1 MNLPKTIRTQSDDS
15 RAQKHAVLPHNPKRH
30 SASFRRVLVLVY
42 GTVVLFALLITGI
55 YTVVSPQIFAS
66 NKISDLIP
74 KGQIIAGYIESTLR
88 GELSSTYLVP
98 LIGRSTSQWEATVW
112 VVDANGDTLI
122 RTQQIEGRRV
132 GRLPAKLSE
141 SMLPQVLSGE
151 VATHVGS
158 MEDLTVSDGASHRKS
173 ARSSGV
179 MNGLSEG
186 SAKAPETDST
196 EEVMNGNL
204 VVVAVPIT
212 FMDEVIGAVFMAQSM
227 TEIMGG
233 MQALTNTL
241 ALSLLLVGLLMLPVV
256 LFFASRMVRPITRM
270 RTVALTMAGGDLTAR
285 AEDGSNDEYGELGRA
300 LNYLSSELGSTI
312 SSLQMERNRLQSLIN
327 GLSEGIIAVDAK
339 GATTLINP
347 AVYGLLNLQSTDDN
361 VRAAAPDVF
370 AMFDQAL
377 SSAQA
382 VKKTVWQ
389 GDVALH
395 ISVSPLLLQSGEVT
409 GCVGIVSD
417 VTSAE
422 RLEQT
427 RRDYVANVSHELRT
441 PLTAMR
447 ALIEP
452 LRDGLVKTEE
462 QRQQIYDVVL
472 RETMRLSRLVND
484 MLELSRLQSG
494 TASLSRSVFAPL
506 PLFNLIHETYSAYA
520 EDYQQTF
527 VYDVPEDLPSVWG
540 NPDRTQQVLIVL
552 LDNAFKYTPEGGV
565 VTLSACAE
573 GDVVRVR
580 VRDTGVGI
588 PAADLPH
595 VFDRFY
601 KVDKSHHSK
610 GTGLGLVIAYEIMK
624 HLGEEMSVTSE
635 PGQGSCFTFTLHI
648 AQGSA
653 ERTAELPKAP
663 A

>member
-1 MNLPKTIRTQSDDS
+1 MTAGR
-15 RAQKHAVLPHNPKRH
+15 PKRH

-42 GTVVLFALLITGI
+42 GTVILFALLITGI

-66 NKISDLIP
+66 NKITDLIP

-112 VVDANGDTLI
+112 VVDASGDTLI

-173 ARSSGV
+173 ARSSSV

-610 GTGLGLVIAYEIMK
+610 GTGLGLAIAYEIMK

-635 PGQGSCFTFTLHI
+635 PGRGSCFTFTLHI
-648 AQGSA
+648 AQGST
-653 ERTAELPKAP
+653 EKTAELPKAP

>member
-1 MNLPKTIRTQSDDS
+1 MTAGR
-15 RAQKHAVLPHNPKRH
+15 PKRH

-42 GTVVLFALLITGI
+42 GTVILFALLITGI

-112 VVDANGDTLI
+112 VVDASGDTLI

-173 ARSSGV
+173 AWSSSV

-347 AVYGLLNLQSTDDN
+347 AVYGLLNLQSADDN

-610 GTGLGLVIAYEIMK
+610 GTGLGLAIAYEIMK

-648 AQGSA
+648 AQGAA
-653 ERTAELPKAP
+653 EKTAELPKAP

>member
-1 MNLPKTIRTQSDDS
+1 MTAGR
-15 RAQKHAVLPHNPKRH
+15 PKRH

-42 GTVVLFALLITGI
+42 GTVILFALLITGI

-112 VVDANGDTLI
+112 VVDASGDTLI

-132 GRLPAKLSE
+132 GRLPAKLSG

-610 GTGLGLVIAYEIMK
+610 GTGLGLAIAYEIMK

-653 ERTAELPKAP
+653 EKTAELPKAP

>member
-1 MNLPKTIRTQSDDS
+1 MTAGR
-15 RAQKHAVLPHNPKRH
+15 PKRY

-42 GTVVLFALLITGI
+42 GTVILFALLITGI

-112 VVDANGDTLI
+112 VVDASGDTLI

-506 PLFNLIHETYSAYA
+506 PLFSLIHETYSAYA

-610 GTGLGLVIAYEIMK
+610 GTGLGLAIAYEIMK

-653 ERTAELPKAP
+653 EKTAELPKAP

>member
-1 MNLPKTIRTQSDDS
+1 MTAGR
-15 RAQKHAVLPHNPKRH
+15 PKRH

-42 GTVVLFALLITGI
+42 GTVILFALLITGI

-66 NKISDLIP
+66 NKITDLIP

-112 VVDANGDTLI
+112 VVDASGDTLI

-173 ARSSGV
+173 ARSSSV

-506 PLFNLIHETYSAYA
+506 PLFTLIHETYSAYA

-610 GTGLGLVIAYEIMK
+610 GTGLGLAIAYEIMK

-653 ERTAELPKAP
+653 EKTAELPKAP

>member
-1 MNLPKTIRTQSDDS
+1 MTAGR
-15 RAQKHAVLPHNPKRH
+15 PKRH

-42 GTVVLFALLITGI
+42 GTVILFALLITGI

-112 VVDANGDTLI
+112 VVDASGDTLI

-158 MEDLTVSDGASHRKS
+158 MEDLTVSDGTSQRKS
-173 ARSSGV
+173 ARSSSV

-186 SAKAPETDST
+186 SAKTPETDST

-300 LNYLSSELGSTI
+300 LNHLSSELGSTI

-601 KVDKSHHSK
+601 KVDKSPHSK
-610 GTGLGLVIAYEIMK
+610 GTGLGLAIAYEIMK
-624 HLGEEMSVTSE
+624 HLGEEMNVTSE
-635 PGQGSCFTFTLHI
+635 PGRGSCFTFTLHI
-648 AQGSA
+648 AQGA
-653 ERTAELPKAP
+653 AELPKAP

>member
-1 MNLPKTIRTQSDDS
+1 MTAGR
-15 RAQKHAVLPHNPKRH
+15 PKRH

-42 GTVVLFALLITGI
+42 GTVILFALLITGI

-112 VVDANGDTLI
+112 VVDASGDTLI

-173 ARSSGV
+173 ARSSSV

-395 ISVSPLLLQSGEVT
+395 ISVSPLCLPGEEIT

-595 VFDRFY
+595 VFERFY

-610 GTGLGLVIAYEIMK
+610 GTGLGLAIAYEIMK

-635 PGQGSCFTFTLHI
+635 PGRGSCFTFTLHI
-648 AQGSA
+648 AQGST
-653 ERTAELPKAP
+653 EKTAELPKAP

>member
-1 MNLPKTIRTQSDDS
+1 MTAGK
-15 RAQKHAVLPHNPKRH
+15 PKRH

-42 GTVVLFALLITGI
+42 GTVILFALLITGI

-112 VVDANGDTLI
+112 VVDASGDTLI

-173 ARSSGV
+173 AWSSSV

-186 SAKAPETDST
+186 SAKTPETDST

-610 GTGLGLVIAYEIMK
+610 GTGLGLAIAYEIMK

-635 PGQGSCFTFTLHI
+635 PGRGSCFTFTLHI
-648 AQGSA
+648 AQGAA
-653 ERTAELPKAP
+653 EKTAELPKAP

>member
-1 MNLPKTIRTQSDDS
+1 MTAGR
-15 RAQKHAVLPHNPKRH
+15 PKRH

-42 GTVVLFALLITGI
+42 GTVILFALLITGI

-66 NKISDLIP
+66 NKISDLIS

-112 VVDANGDTLI
+112 VVDASGDTLI

-158 MEDLTVSDGASHRKS
+158 MEDLTVSDGANHRKS

-610 GTGLGLVIAYEIMK
+610 GTGLGLAIAYEIMK

-653 ERTAELPKAP
+653 EKTAELPKAP

>member
-1 MNLPKTIRTQSDDS
+1 MTAGR
-15 RAQKHAVLPHNPKRH
+15 PKRH

-42 GTVVLFALLITGI
+42 GTVILFALLITGI

-66 NKISDLIP
+66 NKITDLIP

-112 VVDANGDTLI
+112 VVDASGDTLI

-158 MEDLTVSDGASHRKS
+158 MEDLTVSDGANHRKS

-610 GTGLGLVIAYEIMK
+610 GTGLGLAIAYEIMK

-653 ERTAELPKAP
+653 EKTAELPKAP

>member
-1 MNLPKTIRTQSDDS
+1 MTAGR
-15 RAQKHAVLPHNPKRH
+15 PKRH

-42 GTVVLFALLITGI
+42 GTVILFALLITGI

-112 VVDANGDTLI
+112 VVDASGDTLI

-158 MEDLTVSDGASHRKS
+158 MEDLTVSDGASQRKS
-173 ARSSGV
+173 AWSSSV

-186 SAKAPETDST
+186 SAKTPETDST

-610 GTGLGLVIAYEIMK
+610 GTGLGLAIAYEIMK

-648 AQGSA
+648 AHSTA
-653 ERTAELPKAP
+653 EKTAELPKAP

>member
-1 MNLPKTIRTQSDDS
+1 MTAGR
-15 RAQKHAVLPHNPKRH
+15 PKRH

-42 GTVVLFALLITGI
+42 GTVILFALLITGI

-112 VVDANGDTLI
+112 VVDASGDTLI

-173 ARSSGV
+173 ARPSGV

-610 GTGLGLVIAYEIMK
+610 GTGLGLAIAYEIMK

-648 AQGSA
+648 AQGA
-653 ERTAELPKAP
+653 VEKTAELPKAP

>member
-1 MNLPKTIRTQSDDS
+1 MTAGR
-15 RAQKHAVLPHNPKRH
+15 PKRH

-42 GTVVLFALLITGI
+42 GTVILFALLITGI

-112 VVDANGDTLI
+112 VVDASGDTLI

-610 GTGLGLVIAYEIMK
+610 GTGLGLAIAYEIMK

-648 AQGSA
+648 AQGA
-653 ERTAELPKAP
+653 AELPKAP

>member
-1 MNLPKTIRTQSDDS
+1 MTAGR
-15 RAQKHAVLPHNPKRH
+15 PKRH

-42 GTVVLFALLITGI
+42 GTVILFALLITGI

-112 VVDANGDTLI
+112 VVDASGDTLI

-158 MEDLTVSDGASHRKS
+158 MEDLTVSDGTSHRKS
-173 ARSSGV
+173 AWSSSV

-186 SAKAPETDST
+186 SPKTPETDST

-610 GTGLGLVIAYEIMK
+610 GTGLGLAIAYEIMK

-653 ERTAELPKAP
+653 EKTAELPKAP

>member
-1 MNLPKTIRTQSDDS
+1 MTAGR
-15 RAQKHAVLPHNPKRH
+15 PKRH

-42 GTVVLFALLITGI
+42 GTVILFALLITGI

-112 VVDANGDTLI
+112 VVDASGDTLI

-158 MEDLTVSDGASHRKS
+158 MEDLTVSDGASQRKS
-173 ARSSGV
+173 AWSSGV

-610 GTGLGLVIAYEIMK
+610 GTGLGLAIAYEIMK

-648 AQGSA
+648 AHSTA
-653 ERTAELPKAP
+653 EKTAELPKTP

>member
-1 MNLPKTIRTQSDDS
+1 MTAGR
-15 RAQKHAVLPHNPKRH
+15 PKRH

-42 GTVVLFALLITGI
+42 GTVILFALLITGI

-112 VVDANGDTLI
+112 VVDASGDTLI

-173 ARSSGV
+173 ARSSSV

-186 SAKAPETDST
+186 SAKTPETDST

-285 AEDGSNDEYGELGRA
+285 AEDSSNDEYGELGRA

-610 GTGLGLVIAYEIMK
+610 GTGLGLAIAYEIMK

-635 PGQGSCFTFTLHI
+635 PGRGSCFTFTLHI

>member
-1 MNLPKTIRTQSDDS
+1 MTAGK
-15 RAQKHAVLPHNPKRH
+15 PKRH

-42 GTVVLFALLITGI
+42 GTVILFALLITGI

-112 VVDANGDTLI
+112 VVDASGDTLI

-158 MEDLTVSDGASHRKS
+158 MEDLTVSNGASRRKS
-173 ARSSGV
+173 ARSSSV
-179 MNGLSEG
+179 MNGLNEG
-186 SAKAPETDST
+186 GAKTPETDST

-347 AVYGLLNLQSTDDN
+347 AVYGLLNLQSADDN

-610 GTGLGLVIAYEIMK
+610 GTGLGLAIAYEIMK

-635 PGQGSCFTFTLHI
+635 PGRGSCFSFTLHI
-648 AQGSA
+648 AQGAA
-653 ERTAELPKAP
+653 ET
-663 A
+663 

>member
-1 MNLPKTIRTQSDDS
+1 MTAGR
-15 RAQKHAVLPHNPKRH
+15 PKRH

-42 GTVVLFALLITGI
+42 GTVILFALLITGI

-112 VVDANGDTLI
+112 VVDASGDTLI

-132 GRLPAKLSE
+132 GRLPAKLSG

-241 ALSLLLVGLLMLPVV
+241 ALSLLLVALLMLPIV

-610 GTGLGLVIAYEIMK
+610 GTGLGLAIAYEIMK

-653 ERTAELPKAP
+653 EKTAELPKAP

>member
-1 MNLPKTIRTQSDDS
+1 MTAGR
-15 RAQKHAVLPHNPKRH
+15 PKRH

-42 GTVVLFALLITGI
+42 GTVILFALLITGI

-112 VVDANGDTLI
+112 VVDASGDTLI

-132 GRLPAKLSE
+132 GRLPAKLSK

-158 MEDLTVSDGASHRKS
+158 MEDLTVSDGTSQRKS
-173 ARSSGV
+173 ARSSSV

-186 SAKAPETDST
+186 SAKTPETDST

-300 LNYLSSELGSTI
+300 LNHLSSELGSTI

-347 AVYGLLNLQSTDDN
+347 AVYGLLNLQSADDN

-382 VKKTVWQ
+382 VRKTVWQ

-588 PAADLPH
+588 PTADLPH

-610 GTGLGLVIAYEIMK
+610 GTGLGLAIAYEIMK

-635 PGQGSCFTFTLHI
+635 PGRGSCFTFTLHI
-648 AQGSA
+648 AQGA
-653 ERTAELPKAP
+653 AELPKAP

>member
-1 MNLPKTIRTQSDDS
+1 MTTGK
-15 RAQKHAVLPHNPKRH
+15 PKRH

-42 GTVVLFALLITGI
+42 GTVILFALLITGI

-112 VVDANGDTLI
+112 VVDASGDTLI

-158 MEDLTVSDGASHRKS
+158 MEDLTVSDGANRRKS
-173 ARSSGV
+173 AWSSSV

-186 SAKAPETDST
+186 SAKTPETDST

-285 AEDGSNDEYGELGRA
+285 AEDCSNDEYGELGRA

-527 VYDVPEDLPSVWG
+527 VYDVPKDLPSVWG

-610 GTGLGLVIAYEIMK
+610 GTGLGLAIAYEIMR

-648 AQGSA
+648 AQSSA
-653 ERTAELPKAP
+653 EKTAELPKAP

>member
-1 MNLPKTIRTQSDDS
+1 MK
-15 RAQKHAVLPHNPKRH
+15 H

-42 GTVVLFALLITGI
+42 GTVVVFALLITGI
-55 YTVVSPQIFAS
+55 YTVVSPQIFAG
-66 NKISDLIP
+66 NKIDDLIP

-88 GELSSTYLVP
+88 GELSSAYLVP

-112 VVDANGDTLI
+112 VVDENGDTLI
-122 RTQQIEGRRV
+122 RTQQIDGRRV
-132 GRLPAKLSE
+132 GRLPAKLSS

-151 VATHVGS
+151 VATHIGS
-158 MEDLTVSDGASHRKS
+158 MEDLSTTSANRYRKS
-173 ARSSGV
+173 GSTNSAMSGLTADSSK
-179 MNGLSEG
+179 
-186 SAKAPETDST
+186 SAETSDST
-196 EEVMNGNL
+196 EEEMNGKL

-212 FMDEVIGAVFMAQSM
+212 FMGDVIGAVFMAQSM
-227 TEIMGG
+227 TEIMDG
-233 MQALTNTL
+233 MQALNNTL
-241 ALSLLLVGLLMLPVV
+241 ALSLLVVALLLLPVV
-256 LFFASRMVRPITRM
+256 LFFASRMAKPIANM
-270 RTVALTMAGGDLTAR
+270 RAVALTMAGGDLTAR
-285 AEDGSNDEYGELGRA
+285 ADDHSSDEYGELGRA

-312 SSLQMERNRLQSLIN
+312 SSLEMERNRLQSLIN
-327 GLSEGIIAVDAK
+327 GLSEGIIAVDAQ
-339 GATTLINP
+339 GAVTLMNP
-347 AVYGLLNLQSTDDN
+347 AVYGLLSLSDRTAD

-370 AMFDQAL
+370 AMFSEAL
-377 SSAQA
+377 RSGNI
-382 VKKTVWQ
+382 VKKTIWQ
-389 GDVALH
+389 GDIALH
-395 ISVSPLLLQSGEVT
+395 ISVSPLCLPGEEIT

-447 ALIEP
+447 ALMEP

-494 TASLSRSVFAPL
+494 TASLQRSVFAPL
-506 PLFNLIHETYSAYA
+506 PLLNIIHETYSAYA

-527 VYDVPEDLPSVWG
+527 VYDVPESLPDVTG
-540 NPDRTQQVLIVL
+540 NPDRTQQVLIAL
-552 LDNAFKYTPEGGV
+552 LDNAFKYTPEGGT
-565 VTLSACAE
+565 VTLSAAVE
-573 GDVVRVR
+573 GDVVRIR

-588 PAADLPH
+588 SKEDLPH

-601 KVDKSHHSK
+601 KVDKSHHGK
-610 GTGLGLVIAYEIMK
+610 GTGLGLAIAYEIMK

-635 PGQGSCFTFTLHI
+635 LNQGSCFTFTLHI
-648 AQGSA
+648 AKSSGFPSKIA
-653 ERTAELPKAP
+653 
-663 A
+663 

>member
-1 MNLPKTIRTQSDDS
+1 MTAGR
-15 RAQKHAVLPHNPKRH
+15 PKRH

-42 GTVVLFALLITGI
+42 GTVILFALLITGI

-112 VVDANGDTLI
+112 VVDASGDTLI

-173 ARSSGV
+173 AWSSSV

-527 VYDVPEDLPSVWG
+527 VYDVPEDLPNVWG

-601 KVDKSHHSK
+601 
-610 GTGLGLVIAYEIMK
+610 
-624 HLGEEMSVTSE
+624 
-635 PGQGSCFTFTLHI
+635 
-648 AQGSA
+648 
-653 ERTAELPKAP
+653 
-663 A
+663 

>member
-1 MNLPKTIRTQSDDS
+1 MTAGR
-15 RAQKHAVLPHNPKRH
+15 PKRH

-42 GTVVLFALLITGI
+42 GTVILFALLITGI

-112 VVDANGDTLI
+112 VVDASGDTLI

-158 MEDLTVSDGASHRKS
+158 MEDLTVSDGASQRKS
-173 ARSSGV
+173 AWSSSV

-186 SAKAPETDST
+186 SAKTPETDST

-395 ISVSPLLLQSGEVT
+395 ISVSPLLLQSSEVT

-610 GTGLGLVIAYEIMK
+610 GTGLGLAIAYEIMK

-648 AQGSA
+648 AQGTA
-653 ERTAELPKAP
+653 EKTAELPKAP

>member
-1 MNLPKTIRTQSDDS
+1 MTVGR
-15 RAQKHAVLPHNPKRH
+15 PKRH

-42 GTVVLFALLITGI
+42 GTVILFALLITGI

-112 VVDANGDTLI
+112 VVDASGDTLI

-610 GTGLGLVIAYEIMK
+610 GTGLGLAIAYEIMK

-653 ERTAELPKAP
+653 EKTAELPKAP

>member
-1 MNLPKTIRTQSDDS
+1 MTAGR
-15 RAQKHAVLPHNPKRH
+15 PKRH

-42 GTVVLFALLITGI
+42 GTVILFALLITGI

-112 VVDANGDTLI
+112 VVDASGDTLI

-151 VATHVGS
+151 IATHVGS

-173 ARSSGV
+173 AWSSSV

-186 SAKAPETDST
+186 SAKVPETDST

-610 GTGLGLVIAYEIMK
+610 GTGLGLAIAYEIMK

-648 AQGSA
+648 AQGA
-653 ERTAELPKAP
+653 AELPKAP

>member
-1 MNLPKTIRTQSDDS
+1 MTAGR
-15 RAQKHAVLPHNPKRH
+15 PKRH

-42 GTVVLFALLITGI
+42 GTVILFALLITGI

-112 VVDANGDTLI
+112 VVDASGDTLI

-151 VATHVGS
+151 IATHVGS

-610 GTGLGLVIAYEIMK
+610 GTGLGLAIAYEIMK

-653 ERTAELPKAP
+653 EKTAELPKAP

>member
-1 MNLPKTIRTQSDDS
+1 MTAGR
-15 RAQKHAVLPHNPKRH
+15 PKRH

-42 GTVVLFALLITGI
+42 GTVILFALLITGI

-112 VVDANGDTLI
+112 VVDASGDTLI

-158 MEDLTVSDGASHRKS
+158 MEDLTVSDGTGQRRS
-173 ARSSGV
+173 AWSSSV

-186 SAKAPETDST
+186 SAKTPETDST

-285 AEDGSNDEYGELGRA
+285 AEDSSNDEYGELGRA

-520 EDYQQTF
+520 EDYQQTL
-527 VYDVPEDLPSVWG
+527 VYDVPKDLPSVWG

-552 LDNAFKYTPEGGV
+552 LDNAFKYTPEGGI

-610 GTGLGLVIAYEIMK
+610 GTGLGLAIAYEIMK

-635 PGQGSCFTFTLHI
+635 PGRGSCFTFTLHI
-648 AQGSA
+648 AQSA
-653 ERTAELPKAP
+653 AELPKAP

>member
-1 MNLPKTIRTQSDDS
+1 MTAGR
-15 RAQKHAVLPHNPKRH
+15 PKRH

-42 GTVVLFALLITGI
+42 GTVILFALLITGI

-112 VVDANGDTLI
+112 VVDASGDTLI

-158 MEDLTVSDGASHRKS
+158 MEDLTVSDGANHRKS
-173 ARSSGV
+173 ARSSSV

-186 SAKAPETDST
+186 SAKTPETDST

-610 GTGLGLVIAYEIMK
+610 GTGLGLAIAYEIMK

-635 PGQGSCFTFTLHI
+635 PGRGSCFTFTLHI
-648 AQGSA
+648 AQGTA
-653 ERTAELPKAP
+653 EKTAELPKAP

>member
-1 MNLPKTIRTQSDDS
+1 MTAGR
-15 RAQKHAVLPHNPKRH
+15 PKRH

-42 GTVVLFALLITGI
+42 GTVILFALLITGI

-112 VVDANGDTLI
+112 VVDASGDTLI

-151 VATHVGS
+151 IATHVGS

-173 ARSSGV
+173 ARSSSV

-610 GTGLGLVIAYEIMK
+610 GTGLGLAIAYEIMK

-635 PGQGSCFTFTLHI
+635 PGRGSCFTFTLHI

-653 ERTAELPKAP
+653 EKTAEPPKAP

>member
-1 MNLPKTIRTQSDDS
+1 MTAGR
-15 RAQKHAVLPHNPKRH
+15 PKRH

-42 GTVVLFALLITGI
+42 GTVILFALLITGI

-112 VVDANGDTLI
+112 VVDASGDTLI

-132 GRLPAKLSE
+132 GRLPAKLSK

-158 MEDLTVSDGASHRKS
+158 MEDLTVSDGTSQRKS
-173 ARSSGV
+173 ARSSSV

-186 SAKAPETDST
+186 SAKTPETDST

-270 RTVALTMAGGDLTAR
+270 RTVALTMAGGNLTAR

-610 GTGLGLVIAYEIMK
+610 GTGLGLAIAYEIMK

-648 AQGSA
+648 AQGA
-653 ERTAELPKAP
+653 AELPKAP

>member
-1 MNLPKTIRTQSDDS
+1 MTAGR
-15 RAQKHAVLPHNPKRH
+15 PKRH

-42 GTVVLFALLITGI
+42 GTVILFALLITGI

-112 VVDANGDTLI
+112 VVDASGDTLI

-158 MEDLTVSDGASHRKS
+158 MEDLTVSDGASQRKS
-173 ARSSGV
+173 AWSSSV

-186 SAKAPETDST
+186 SAKTPETDST

-300 LNYLSSELGSTI
+300 LNHLSSELGSTI

-610 GTGLGLVIAYEIMK
+610 GTGLGLAIAYEIMK

-648 AQGSA
+648 AQSSA
-653 ERTAELPKAP
+653 EKTAELPKAP

>member
-1 MNLPKTIRTQSDDS
+1 MTAGR
-15 RAQKHAVLPHNPKRH
+15 PKRH

-42 GTVVLFALLITGI
+42 GTVILFALLITGI
-55 YTVVSPQIFAS
+55 YTAVSPQIFAS

-112 VVDANGDTLI
+112 VVDASGDTLI

-158 MEDLTVSDGASHRKS
+158 MEDLTVSDGTSQRKS
-173 ARSSGV
+173 ARSSSV

-186 SAKAPETDST
+186 SAKTPETDST

-300 LNYLSSELGSTI
+300 LNHLSSELGSTI

-573 GDVVRVR
+573 SDVVRVR

-610 GTGLGLVIAYEIMK
+610 GTGLGLAIAYEIMK

-648 AQGSA
+648 AQGA
-653 ERTAELPKAP
+653 AELPKAP

>member
-1 MNLPKTIRTQSDDS
+1 MTAGR
-15 RAQKHAVLPHNPKRH
+15 PKRH

-42 GTVVLFALLITGI
+42 GTVILFALLITGI

-112 VVDANGDTLI
+112 VVDASGDTLI

-173 ARSSGV
+173 ARSSSV

-552 LDNAFKYTPEGGV
+552 LDNAFKYTPEGGI

-610 GTGLGLVIAYEIMK
+610 GTGLGLAIAYEIMK

-635 PGQGSCFTFTLHI
+635 PRQGSCFTFTLHI

-653 ERTAELPKAP
+653 EKTAELPKAP

>member
-1 MNLPKTIRTQSDDS
+1 MTAGR
-15 RAQKHAVLPHNPKRH
+15 PKRH

-42 GTVVLFALLITGI
+42 GTVILFALLITGI

-112 VVDANGDTLI
+112 VVDASGDTLI

-158 MEDLTVSDGASHRKS
+158 MEDLTVSDGTSQRKS
-173 ARSSGV
+173 AWSSSV

-186 SAKAPETDST
+186 SAKTPETDST

-300 LNYLSSELGSTI
+300 LNHLSSELGSTI

-527 VYDVPEDLPSVWG
+527 VYNVPEDLPSVWG

-610 GTGLGLVIAYEIMK
+610 GTGLGLAIAYEIMK

-635 PGQGSCFTFTLHI
+635 PGRGSCFTFTLHI
-648 AQGSA
+648 AQGA
-653 ERTAELPKAP
+653 AELPKAP

>member
-1 MNLPKTIRTQSDDS
+1 MTAGR
-15 RAQKHAVLPHNPKRH
+15 PKRH

-42 GTVVLFALLITGI
+42 GTVILFALLITGI

-112 VVDANGDTLI
+112 VVDASGDTLI

-158 MEDLTVSDGASHRKS
+158 MEDLTVSDGASQRKS
-173 ARSSGV
+173 AWSSSV

-186 SAKAPETDST
+186 SAKTPETDST

-409 GCVGIVSD
+409 GCVSIVSD

-610 GTGLGLVIAYEIMK
+610 GTGLGLAIAYEIMK

-648 AQGSA
+648 AQGAA
-653 ERTAELPKAP
+653 ET
-663 A
+663 

>member
-1 MNLPKTIRTQSDDS
+1 MTRLKSL
-15 RAQKHAVLPHNPKRH
+15 RASGGAHDAIPSGKKRH

-55 YTVVSPQIFAS
+55 YTVVSPQIFAR

-141 SMLPQVLSGE
+141 SMLPQVLAGE

-158 MEDLTVSDGASHRKS
+158 MEDLSVSDNAGQHKS
-173 ARSSGV
+173 TQSGGV
-179 MNGLSEG
+179 MDNLSDSKASE
-186 SAKAPETDST
+186 SADST
-196 EEVMNGNL
+196 EEVMSGKL

-212 FMDEVIGAVFMAQSM
+212 FMDDVIGAVFMAQSM

-241 ALSLLLVGLLMLPVV
+241 ALSLLLVALLMLPVV
-256 LFFASRMVRPITRM
+256 LFFAARMVQPITRM

-285 AEDGSNDEYGELGRA
+285 AEDTSNDEYGELGGA
-300 LNYLSSELGSTI
+300 LNYLSSELGRTI

-347 AVYGLLNLQSTDDN
+347 AVYGLLNLNSTAKD

-370 AMFDQAL
+370 AMFDEAL
-377 SSAQA
+377 ASAQA

-395 ISVSPLLLQSGEVT
+395 ISVSPLLTQSGEVS

-506 PLFNLIHETYSAYA
+506 PLLDLIRETYSAYA

-527 VYDVPEDLPSVWG
+527 VYDVPKTLPNVVG
-540 NPDRTQQVLIVL
+540 NPDRTQQVLIAL
-552 LDNAFKYTPEGGV
+552 LDNAFKYTPEGGT
-565 VTLSACAE
+565 VTLSACTE
-573 GDVVRVR
+573 GNIVRIR
-580 VRDTGVGI
+580 VTDTGVGI
-588 PAADLPH
+588 PAEDLPH

-610 GTGLGLVIAYEIMK
+610 GTGLGLAIAYEIMK

-648 AQGSA
+648 AD
-653 ERTAELPKAP
+653 EKTALPE
-663 A
+663 